1 MTTLKE
7 KELYLSN
14 WKEELESFSVQ
25 EWALKLYDLSDLER
39 ACSAYLFKNARYQ
52 GKYLNGNQNII

>member
-1 MTTLKE
+1 MTTDKE

-25 EWALKLYDLSDLER
+25 EWALKLYELSDLER
-39 ACSAYLFKNARYQ
+39 SCSAYLFNNARYQ
-52 GKYLNGNQNII
+52 GKYLNGSQNI